1 MEYPPIYVLEYNIVS
16 MGSFDNRDA
25 LPCVYYYFQSTVN
38 GSAFITSASWTIHQS
53 PLFSFPLGLPF
64 NSSISFAHMIASE
77 PLGSCIKIR
86 LKFTRLVNIFS
97 LCLQIYQSAN
107 NILCISALFI
117 VAEWLFSKDIS
128 SPICNL
134 NIRFLCQILYAN

>member
-1 MEYPPIYVLEYNIVS
+1 

-25 LPCVYYYFQSTVN
+25 LPCIYYYFQSTVN
-38 GSAFITSASWTIHQS
+38 GPAFINSASWTIHQS

-64 NSSISFAHMIASE
+64 NSSISFAHIISSE
-77 PLGSCIKIR
+77 PLGSCITIC
-86 LKFTRLVNIFS
+86 LKSTRLVNIFS
-97 LCLQIYQSAN
+97 TCLQIYQSAY

-117 VAEWLFSKDIS
+117 VAEYQWLFSKDIS

-134 NIRFLCQILYAN
+134 NIKFFCQILYVN